1 MRFSKTD
8 TSASLGLKFQ
18 PFPTAQ
24 SEQSVASCFE
34 SVVERFPNQLAIES
48 LTERLTYAELNQR
61 ANRIARAIV
70 AIRGT
75 REEPIALLLEQG
87 ATFIASMLAV
97 LKAGKSYAPLDPAFP
112 EQRTVDILA
121 DTEAPILITSNEN
134 LEYAQKLA
142 SVNCTVLNTD
152 DLDPDL
158 SADNLDLPISPD
170 APAYIIY
177 TSGSTGKPKGVLQN
191 QRNLLHNCM
200 NQTNAFRMRVGDR
213 MTLLHSCSVMGAVR
227 VIYNALL
234 NGVTLYPF
242 DVKAEGLTALR
253 DLLIQKEITVY
264 HSVATLFRH
273 LASILPPDYRFPD
286 MRLVILGGEAATR
299 KDFELYQQHF
309 TDDCELATGLGA
321 TETGTVCVN
330 LLTKIS
336 PVSKSLLPPGYP
348 VASMEVLLLDE
359 HDQEV
364 PTGEVGEIVIRSP
377 YLAKGYWKRPDLT
390 AAAFSEVS
398 ERGGIYQYRMGDLG
412 RMEPDGCLVH
422 MGRKDFQVKI
432 RGYRVE
438 LSEIE
443 VTILDTGVIKEAVV
457 VGCKNT
463 RKDHHQD
470 IEDELFLAAYYV
482 PKAGNSV
489 ASETLRNYIAKK
501 LPSYMIPAVF
511 VPLEALP
518 LTANGK
524 IDRRSLP
531 APDQIRKAPVSF
543 VAPRDNWERQ
553 LVTIWE
559 GILGVKSIGV
569 KNNFFDLGGHSL
581 LAARLFAEIK
591 ETFDQD
597 LPLAALFQAPTIE
610 ELANFLRQASQSESA
625 ECSLIPLH
633 PDGSKPPLFLVPPAG
648 TTVVNL
654 GRLVRHLKPDQPV
667 YGLEPLGMDGKQFP
681 HTDLKEM
688 AAHYIQEIQ
697 KLQPQGPYFIAGR
710 CFGGVV
716 VFEMAQQL
724 WKQGQTVAL
733 LGILDTQTPP
743 NFASSTKSVP
753 HALAASNDR
762 KSQGGLLNGFFFGQL
777 FQRLLVRWRR
787 GRFLPTRV
795 LQSRLVALC
804 IWILNGAESGNSMYL
819 FLQKELFSRIPRI
832 FTLAAHRRSR
842 IKYWAKVYPGVITF
856 FKNSDESML
865 RITSRWAELT
875 AQKLDCQTV
884 PGNHRTMLMKSEH
897 AKAVAENLSA
907 CLDKAQSET
916 ANLAQR
922 S

>member
-1 MRFSKTD
+1 MSFSKTD
-8 TSASLGLKFQ
+8 TSASLGLTFQ
-18 PFPTAQ
+18 PFLTAQ
-24 SEQSVASCFE
+24 SEQSVANCFE
-34 SVVERFPNQLAIES
+34 SVVDFFPRQLAIAS
-48 LTERLTYAELNQR
+48 LTEQLTYAELNQR
-61 ANRIARAIV
+61 ANRIARAII

-75 REEPIALLLEQG
+75 REEPIALLLDQG
-87 ATFIASMLAV
+87 ATFIASMFAV
-97 LKAGKSYAPLDPAFP
+97 LKAGKFYAPLDPAFP

-121 DTEAPILITSNEN
+121 DTEAPILITNNEN
-134 LEYAQKLA
+134 LEYAQKLT

-152 DLDPDL
+152 DLDPNL

-191 QRNLLHNCM
+191 QRNLLYNCM
-200 NQTNAFRMRVGDR
+200 NQTNAFRMKVGDR

-242 DVKAEGLTALR
+242 DVKTQGLTALR

-273 LASILPPDYRFPD
+273 LASILPPNYRFPD

-309 TDDCELATGLGA
+309 TDDCELATGLGS

-330 LLTKIS
+330 LFTKTS
-336 PVSKSLLPPGYP
+336 QVSKSLLPPGYS
-348 VASMEVLLLDE
+348 VTSMEVLLLDE
-359 HDQEV
+359 YGQEA

-390 AAAFSEVS
+390 TAAFSEVS
-398 ERGGIYQYRMGDLG
+398 GREGVYQYRMGDLG
-412 RMEPDGCLVH
+412 RMESNGCLVH
-422 MGRKDFQVKI
+422 MGRKDFQIKI

-438 LSEIE
+438 LPEIE

-457 VGCKNT
+457 VGCKNAQG
-463 RKDHHQD
+463 DNYQD

-482 PKAGNSV
+482 PKAGYSV
-489 ASETLRNYIAKK
+489 SNETLRNYIAEK
-501 LPSYMIPAVF
+501 LPIYMIPAAF
-511 VPLEALP
+511 VSLEALP
-518 LTANGK
+518 LTPNGK

-531 APDQIRKAPVSF
+531 APEQARKAPVSF
-543 VAPRDNWERQ
+543 VAPRDNCERQ

-559 GILGVKSIGV
+559 GILNVKSIGV

-591 ETFDQD
+591 EVFDQD
-597 LPLAALFQAPTIE
+597 LPLTTLFQAPTIE
-610 ELANFLRQASQSESA
+610 QLANFIRQSSQPGLTES
-625 ECSLIPLH
+625 SLIPLH
-633 PDGSKPPLFLVPPAG
+633 SEGAKPPLFLVPPAG

-654 GRLVRHLKPDQPV
+654 GRLVRHLQPDQPV

-681 HTDLKEM
+681 HTDLKKM
-688 AAHYIQEIQ
+688 AAYYIHEIQ
-697 KLQPQGPYFIAGR
+697 KFQPRGPYFIAGR

-716 VFEMAQQL
+716 VFEMAQQFL
-724 WKQGQTVAL
+724 KQGQAVAL
-733 LGILDTQTPP
+733 LGILDTQMPP
-743 NFASSTKSVP
+743 NFASSTKSMP
-753 HALAASNDR
+753 HTLAASNGS
-762 KSQGGLLNGFFFGQL
+762 KSQGRLLNRLLSWQF

-795 LQSRLVALC
+795 IQSRLVAIC
-804 IWILNGAESGNSMYL
+804 IWILNGAESGSPVYM
-819 FLQKELFSRIPRI
+819 FLQKKLFSRIPRI

-842 IKYWAKVYPGVITF
+842 INYWANIYPGVITF
-856 FKNSDESML
+856 FKNSDESMS
-865 RITSRWAELT
+865 RITSRWSELT
-875 AQKLDCQTV
+875 AQELDCQMV

-897 AKAVAENLSA
+897 AKTVAEKLSA

-916 ANLAQR
+916 ANLAEN